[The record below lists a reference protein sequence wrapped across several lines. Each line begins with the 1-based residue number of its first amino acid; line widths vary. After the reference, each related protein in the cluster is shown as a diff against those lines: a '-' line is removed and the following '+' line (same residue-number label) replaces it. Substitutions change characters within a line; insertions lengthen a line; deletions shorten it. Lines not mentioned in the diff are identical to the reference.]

1 MYFYFYLETKRG
13 LLLNQSSQPAVCDV
27 TKRFKNGFADFL
39 TKMHN
44 YPATICMLTIWS
56 HPYKY

>member
-13 LLLNQSSQPAVCDV
+13 LLLNQSRDMCDV